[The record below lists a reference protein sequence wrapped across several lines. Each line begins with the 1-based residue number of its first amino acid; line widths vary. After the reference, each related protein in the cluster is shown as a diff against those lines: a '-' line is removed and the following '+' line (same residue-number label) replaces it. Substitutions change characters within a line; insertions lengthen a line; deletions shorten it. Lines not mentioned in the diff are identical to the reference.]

1 MLASDDAFVVTEVDD
16 AARYVRAYA
25 RRITSDADEVE
36 FLVRADDR
44 VVLFKSTA
52 RRNGSVSDF
61 GANRKRIDDIRRRGA
76 VFGLM
81 GDGLTADSY
90 NGGDGAEQ
98 RSAGSAE
105 GVLRIAERAGI
116 REAVRGGGRVII
128 LWHIVLYGSLCF
140 LSKMGP

>member
-90 NGGDGAEQ
+90 NGRGPGWGGA
-98 RSAGSAE
+98 GE
-105 GVLRIAERAGI
+105 GPTGTG
-116 REAVRGGGRVII
+116 GGGRRGGTTVR
-128 LWHIVLYGSLCF
+128 WVS
-140 LSKMGP
+140 

>member
-90 NGGDGAEQ
+90 NGGG
-98 RSAGSAE
+98 R
-105 GVLRIAERAGI
+105 
-116 REAVRGGGRVII
+116 RGGTTVRWV
-128 LWHIVLYGSLCF
+128 S
-140 LSKMGP
+140 